1 MARFEYTRTVS
12 QYYFRPPESI
22 SLDLYNSYKSLL
34 RDKPMEDL
42 MPKDNVGKKN
52 TIVYALVIIGFAL
65 TAVGIAL
72 EIWLLVFLSV
82 WLILH
87 PLVNMG
93 TLQSSV
99 NQDRAER
106 ARRDFYRDLKE
117 MITQSSSYYEFEML
131 YKKKYSSLYS
141 NPYT

>member
-12 QYYFRPPESI
+12 QYYFKPPESI
-22 SLDLYNSYKSLL
+22 SIEQYNAFKSIL
-34 RDKPMEDL
+34 RDNPLEDF
-42 MPKDNVGKKN
+42 MPKENGGKKN
-52 TIVYALVIIGFAL
+52 TIIYALVIIGFAL
-65 TAVGIAL
+65 TAIGIAL

-117 MITQSSSYYEFEML
+117 MITQSSSYYEFEKS
-131 YKKKYSSLYS
+131 YKKKYSLLYS